1 MRKSLIAQSVAAVVA
16 GLSMAGA
23 AHAIGTIGPGTP
35 PAGVNPAAELV
46 VNNDGVGHIN
56 IVPYYSVQNG
66 SDTYINIV
74 NTDTVNGKAVKVR
87 FRSASNSDDVFD
99 FTLLLSPGDVF
110 AMAVT
115 AGADGIPQVV
125 TQDKSCTLPNNIGGR
140 SFVFDRLNPSLTAAG
155 KAREASEGYVELL
168 TMADIPPNDG
178 GSTSVVTL
186 YESIKHSQGVP
197 LNCNSSAVRAL
208 LNDPADGAAAN
219 ALGLT
224 APTTGLFTNWTLI
237 NVARATSHTGA
248 AVAVEGRDSDGLPGY
263 AGIVFWPQTAD
274 PISNPD
280 DYTADPVLAGGQDRD
295 GEPVGPGVAAASYDF
310 PDLSTPLGS
319 FTPQTQAAILSW
331 ALAVT
336 TVANE
341 YTTDPG
347 LEARTDWVF
356 SSPTRRYATAMAY
369 GAGPDDTDLQ
379 VFSVN
384 PLLFYGPDN
393 TTVVNGQICVKGIQ
407 FGFGGAAVTADREER
422 FAQSDDDFVISPG
435 TPAAPRVFCGEVS
448 VLTFNGGGSVLGAE
462 VAVTDLDTQG
472 FVDGWA
478 RLGTPGLGGYGLP
491 IVGFSAVELVN
502 SAVAAGTA
510 GNFGQTFPHRVT
522 RSANS
527 PL

>member
-35 PAGVNPAAELV
+35 PDGVNAAATLV

-56 IVPYYSVQNG
+56 IVPFYSVQNG
-66 SDTYINIV
+66 GDTYINIV
-74 NTDTVNGKAVKVR
+74 NTDMDNGKAVKVR

-115 AGADGIPQVV
+115 AGADGIPKVV
-125 TQDKSCTLPNNIGGR
+125 TQDKSCTLPNNISGR

-168 TMADIPPNDG
+168 TMADIPPDDG
-178 GSTSVVTL
+178 GSATVVTL
-186 YESIKHSQGVP
+186 YESIKHSNGVP
-197 LNCNSSAVRAL
+197 LNCNSSAVREL
-208 LNDPADGAAAN
+208 LVDPDTDSDAN
-219 ALGLT
+219 GLGLF

-237 NVARATSHTGA
+237 NVARSTSHTGA
-248 AVAVEGRDSDGLPGY
+248 AVAVEGRDTAGRPGY
-263 AGIVFWPQTAD
+263 AGIVFWPQTAES
-274 PISNPD
+274 ISNAEN
-280 DYTADPVLAGGQDRD
+280 YTSDPVLAGGVDRA
-295 GEPVGPGVAAASYDF
+295 GLPVPAAVAAASYDF
-310 PDLSTPLGS
+310 PDLSTPLAGTS
-319 FTPQTQAAILSW
+319 PAVQATLLSYAI
-331 ALAVT
+331 AVT

-341 YTTDPG
+341 FTTDPG

-369 GAGPDDTDLQ
+369 GAGADDTDLQ
-379 VFSVN
+379 VFATEGS
-384 PLLFYGPDN
+384 LFYDADN
-393 TTVVNGQICVKGIQ
+393 TSVVGGQICVKGVQ
-407 FGFGGAAVTADREER
+407 FGFGGDAVTADREER
-422 FAQSDDDFVISPG
+422 FAESDDDFVISPG

-448 VLTFNGGGSVLGAE
+448 VLTFNGGSSVLGAE

-472 FVDGWA
+472 FADGWA
-478 RLGTPGLGGYGLP
+478 RLGTPGLSFGLP
-491 IVGFSAVELVN
+491 IVGYSAVELVN
-502 SAVAAGTA
+502 SAVAEGTA

-522 RSANS
+522 RTVNS
-527 PL
+527 LPL